1 MRVFGSSFVLA
12 IRGLLTFLFFFVVVF
27 ALVTIPLAHWY
38 LSPLARPQHMH
49 YEWGMLLALKSA
61 ILFSSLISTWMM
73 SRIENRP
80 ILGYLRASTGPSI
93 RRFCSGVGL
102 GAALMAGCIGL
113 IRVCHGYEFGTP
125 EISGWEA
132 VGYAAVWIVVATA
145 YGVGD
150 SIVLFGYPLFT
161 LTRTIGFWGASVL
174 LSLTFVLLHIVWFDA
189 NAIGFVA
196 IFCQGLFLC
205 ASVRRSGDVA
215 TAAGLY
221 AGIVFV
227 QDFVFSVA
235 DSGTLYSGH
244 LRNAW
249 FHGPYWLTGVS
260 AGPKASLMAL
270 AVYSVALLLVLFL
283 PQSRY
288 NAPVS
293 LIDPPGW
300 RPGPS

>member
-1 MRVFGSSFVLA
+1 MFRSPIILA
-12 IRGLLTFLFFFVVVF
+12 IRGLLTFLFVFVVVF
-27 ALVTIPLAHWY
+27 ALIPIPLARWY
-38 LSPLARPQHMH
+38 LSSLAGRQHMH
-49 YEWGMLLALKSA
+49 YEWGWLLALKTA
-61 ILFSSLISTWMM
+61 ILFSSLVSTWLM

-80 ILGYLRASTGPSI
+80 ILGYLRASTGPTL

-113 IRVCHGYEFGTP
+113 IRACHGYEFGTP
-125 EISGWEA
+125 KISGWEA
-132 VGYAAVWIVVATA
+132 LGYAAVWIVVATA

-150 SIVLFGYPLFT
+150 GIVLFGYPLFT

-174 LSLTFVLLHIVWFDA
+174 MSLAFVLLNIVWFDA
-189 NAIGFVA
+189 SAIGFVA

-205 ASVRRSGDVA
+205 ATVRRSGDVA

-221 AGIVFV
+221 AGVVFM
-227 QDFVFSVA
+227 QDFVFSVS

-283 PQSRY
+283 PQSRG
-288 NAPVS
+288 NAP
-293 LIDPPGW
+293 IPD
-300 RPGPS
+300 